1 MGRGRERDYPGAI
14 RDESRAPRM
23 LSGFAICSVAGPPV
37 RWRRRSGPGCMATQ
51 VGAGDDPGEDAQARL
66 RRLPLPGGV
75 LRGPSPWSPPAGGP
89 GFALAPV
96 GTFRSVSSVVV
107 SHILSL
113 VVCDWA
119 SVYIGLT
126 GFRTMS
132 FTFRRFGARAY
143 SPTPPAIVSH
153 WNAEKNLP
161 QGPAPVRP
169 LTGPLPS
176 GPWFAHWGCTGFG
189 VCREAGKQVVSK
201 LNQERIGRK
210 CGPNLLT
217 VG

>member
-1 MGRGRERDYPGAI
+1 MEAVLWCGAGRECDYPGAA
-14 RDESRAPRM
+14 RRRTVLFERG
-23 LSGFAICSVAGPPV
+23 SGSSSPSVAGPMV
-37 RWRRRSGPGCMATQ
+37 RWRRRRGPGCLAPQ
-51 VGAGDDPGEDAQARL
+51 VSAGDDPGQDAQARL

-96 GTFRSVSSVVV
+96 GTFRSVSSVIV

-126 GFRTMS
+126 GFRIMS
-132 FTFRRFGARAY
+132 FTFRRFGAPAY
-143 SPTPPAIVSH
+143 SPTLPGIVSH
-153 WNAEKNLP
+153 RHAEKNLP

-176 GPWFAHWGCTGFG
+176 SPWFAPLD
-189 VCREAGKQVVSK
+189 VYQD
-201 LNQERIGRK
+201 LNCLVTRGIGSFQS
-210 CGPNLLT
+210 
-217 VG
+217 